1 MKAMD
6 KKVTDE
12 HSQFLAG
19 AIETASRDE
28 LRHHQEQKLRPLV
41 DWMYARCGFWKRKFD
56 EVGAKPQD
64 VRTLEDLARLPTVSK
79 RSYASEMDEKPPYGE
94 FLCYPEEEVNRLG
107 AILYRTTGTTGKQRW
122 FINTHDGF
130 QHFGNQG
137 LRNLWYAGV
146 RPGDKIM
153 MTLPLSLW
161 SAGWGFYYGCR
172 KANITFIAGGPPY
185 DSRSRLDIIGDYRPA
200 CVVLTPSYAL
210 ALASSAREHGVDLA
224 KCGVKSLLI
233 AGEPFPPSRRQKIER
248 EWGLSIGAV
257 EFAGITEGGPL
268 YMACE
273 CDARNGMHLYEDQ
286 AIFEIVEVGGT
297 RPVAAGEMGEL
308 IFTALD
314 QRVMGTGFHYR
325 TGDLVTF
332 TEDRCTCGRTFR
344 RINGIQGRVDDM
356 VKIRGIN
363 IFPSA
368 IEDMLRAVPGL
379 SDDFMLI
386 IERENDSDLVT
397 VEVEPAADP
406 DESGARRLAQQLEE
420 HIRRVLSI
428 RLPVRIAHKNSLPR
442 FELKANRWQDRRP
455 KTRS

>member
-1 MKAMD
+1 MNEMAKS
-6 KKVTDE
+6 KHPE
-12 HSQFLAG
+12 YLAG
-19 AIETASRDE
+19 SIETASRDE
-28 LRHHQEQKLRPLV
+28 LRHHQEQKLSPLAH
-41 DWMYARCGFWKRKFD
+41 WMYERCGYWKKKFD

-64 VRTLEDLARLPTVSK
+64 VRTLEDLAKLPYVSK
-79 RSYASEMDEKPPYGE
+79 RSYAEEMDRKPPYGE
-94 FLCYPEEEVNRLG
+94 FLCYREDEINQRG

-122 FINTHDGF
+122 FINTHEGF

-172 KANITFIAGGPPY
+172 KANITFIPGGPPY
-185 DSRSRLDIIGDYRPA
+185 DSRSRIDIIADYRPA

-210 ALASSAREHGVDLA
+210 ALASTAQEHGVDLT
-224 KCGVKSLLI
+224 KYGVRSLLI
-233 AGEPFPPSRRQKIER
+233 AGEPFPESRRKKIEQA
-248 EWGLSIGAV
+248 WGLTDGAI

-273 CDARNGMHLYEDQ
+273 CRKQAGMHLYEDQ

-297 RPVAAGEMGEL
+297 RPVPPGEMGEL
-308 IFTALD
+308 VFTALD

-325 TGDLVTF
+325 TGDLVKF
-332 TEDRCTCGRTFR
+332 TEDRCGCGRSFR
-344 RINGIQGRVDDM
+344 RIDGIQGRVDDM
-356 VKIRGIN
+356 IKIRGVN

-368 IEDMLRAVPGL
+368 IEDLVRMVPGL

-386 IERENDSDLVT
+386 IERPNNVDLVT
-397 VEVEPAADP
+397 VEVEPSADI
-406 DESGARRLAQQLEE
+406 DDKGTSSLADQLEE
-420 HIRRVLSI
+420 RIRRVLSI
-428 RLPVRIAHKNSLPR
+428 RLPVRLVERNSLPR

-455 KTRS
+455 KS